1 MANIKRVFT
10 VDGKPFFPLGCE
22 SLYVAGYSVRK
33 ESETEDAFK
42 AVKDADCNTSM
53 INIVLGPAQSQRR
66 PI

>member
-42 AVKDADCNTSM
+42 AVKDANC
-53 INIVLGPAQSQRR
+53 
-66 PI
+66 